1 MSVQL
6 YLSRRRQFE
15 IALWILFLIALWLVQ
30 FTVVYLEHLGRET
43 RFQPWE
49 FLVWEGTSILVV
61 GLLFPLILIWD
72 RRFPLSKETLARNLV
87 IHLLLTLPW
96 SLLHV
101 AAMVALRTAIYYL
114 EGGSYNF
121 GDWGSEFFYE
131 YLKDFRTY
139 GVLLGSV
146 YLYRFFLHHLQNES
160 QSESVQ
166 RSRDGRPADSIERPE
181 RLLIKKLGKEFLV
194 NVQDI
199 EWVEA
204 AGNYVNLHLGDRI
217 YPLRDTMAKLLGR
230 LDPDTFVRVHRS
242 YIVRLDSIAEI
253 VPLESGD
260 ARICLKGGQQIPV
273 SRRYRDLLRAQ
284 LKPV

>member
-1 MSVQL
+1 MTVQM
-6 YLSRRRQFE
+6 YLARRRQFE
-15 IALWILFLIALWLVQ
+15 IGLCILFLFVLWLVQ
-30 FTVVYLEHLGRET
+30 FTVVYLEHHGAES
-43 RFQPWE
+43 RFKPWE

-72 RRFPLSKETLARNLV
+72 HRFPLSKETLARHLF

-101 AAMVALRTAIYYL
+101 VAMVALRTAIYYF

-121 GDWGSEFFYE
+121 GHWGIEFFYE

-139 GVLLGSV
+139 GFLLGAV
-146 YLYRFFLHHLQNES
+146 YLYRFLLRRIQGES
-160 QSESVQ
+160 LELPGE
-166 RSRDGRPADSIERPE
+166 GRPKGSIERQE

-194 NVQDI
+194 NVRDI

-217 YPLRDTMAKLLGR
+217 YPLRDTMAKLLER
-230 LDPDTFVRVHRS
+230 LDPDDFVRVHRS

-273 SRRYRDLLRAQ
+273 SRRYRDLLRTQ
-284 LKPV
+284 LRSA

>member
-6 YLSRRRQFE
+6 YLARRRQIE
-15 IALWILFLIALWLVQ
+15 IVLWILFLIVLWLVQ
-30 FTVVYLEHLGRET
+30 FTVVYLEHLGGES

-49 FLVWEGTSILVV
+49 FLVWEGTSIFVV
-61 GLLFPLILIWD
+61 GLLFPLILFWD
-72 RRFPLSKETLARNLV
+72 RRFPLNKETLARHLI

-101 AAMVALRTAIYYL
+101 VAMVALRTVIYSL

-121 GDWGSEFFYE
+121 GHWGIEFFYE

-139 GVLLGSV
+139 GFLLGSV
-146 YLYRFFLHHLQNES
+146 YFYRFLLRRM
-160 QSESVQ
+160 QSEPVP
-166 RSRDGRPADSIERPE
+166 RSHDGRLTDSVERPE

-194 NVQDI
+194 NVRDI

-217 YPLRDTMAKLLGR
+217 YPLRDTMAKLLER
-230 LDPDTFVRVHRS
+230 LDPDDFVRVHRS
-242 YIVRLDSIAEI
+242 FIVRLDSIAEI
-253 VPLESGD
+253 TPLESGD

-273 SRRYRDLLRAQ
+273 SRRYRDLLKAQ
-284 LKPV
+284 LKPN